1 MNKFTA
7 FFRAS
12 SSTDILAKQISL
24 CCVVLTLL
32 GLFVVI
38 LSRRYFRLALI
49 SPRGVSHI
57 KVTGVIYQNL
67 VLRAWQGWTYTG
79 TTALTVV
86 ILELTLTLSL
96 PESKRE
102 TKNVIVTF
110 ESVDRTLVCD
120 HSNKSY

>member
-1 MNKFTA
+1 MQLLTA
-7 FFRAS
+7 FLRAS
-12 SSTDILAKQISL
+12 SSTDILAKHFSL

-79 TTALTVV
+79 TTLTVV

-96 PESKRE
+96 PDSNLEPI
-102 TKNVIVTF
+102 NVVVIF
-110 ESVDRTLVCD
+110 ESVDEP
-120 HSNKSY
+120 